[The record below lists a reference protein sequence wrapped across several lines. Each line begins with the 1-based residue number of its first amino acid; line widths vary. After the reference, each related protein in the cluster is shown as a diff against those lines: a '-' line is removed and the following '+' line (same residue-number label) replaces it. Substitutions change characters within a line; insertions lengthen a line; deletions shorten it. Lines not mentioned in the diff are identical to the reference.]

1 MFRILLSFFLDIL
14 KADVALSNSVSAGA
28 YIAVSECAFQF
39 RFEKWNCPESAF
51 NLNPI
56 TSKGTSTH
64 TSTRRFPVPSIP
76 QPSARIGGLKSD
88 LDYQSAIYATKYKD
102 KIETAV
108 GIDGLLQDTA
118 EMSKSTEKGNKE
130 NVPMPNQDQENHSKI
145 NRETALVRAMT
156 SAGIT
161 HTLTKNCSTGDF
173 TNCVCD
179 R

>member
-1 MFRILLSFFLDIL
+1 MISFFLDIL

-28 YIAVSECAFQF
+28 YIAVYECAFQF

-56 TSKGTSTH
+56 NNKGTSIH

-76 QPSARIGGLKSD
+76 QPSPRIGGLESD
-88 LDYQSAIYATKYKD
+88 LDYQSAMYPTKYKD
-102 KIETAV
+102 KIENPV
-108 GIDGLLQDTA
+108 GIYGLLQDAA
-118 EMSKSTEKGNKE
+118 EISKSTENGNKE
-130 NVPMPNQDQENHSKI
+130 NVPILNQDLENHSKI